1 MTVLTGVISQ
11 SSVKRGKED
20 GFKNARMM
28 RDGTISIIPWI
39 EALVLEGKVYGA
51 APGATALGVAAGSF
65 GAGAIDTDEFDYLQT
80 VPATVAVK
88 PIYIRVCLVTI
99 GTAAEAGYHAF
110 WGAAGVTG
118 ANSVA
123 VTPHN
128 LLTNSTNTSA
138 CTVSTLGDD
147 GGTTFVPAGL
157 IARDVVMGIT
167 PNITATTAIGS
178 TFIPAW
184 SAASAG
190 YSPTITGLVSP
201 GRQIS
206 IWANAQAAA
215 GYIHHVFAEFDI
227 DEIA

>member
-1 MTVLTGVISQ
+1 MTVLTGVIAQ
-11 SSVKRGKED
+11 SSVKRGPED

-51 APGATALGVAAGSF
+51 APGATALGVAAGTF

-88 PIYIRVCLVTI
+88 PIYIRVCLLSV
-99 GTAAEAGYHAF
+99 GTALEAGFHAF

-138 CTVSTLGDD
+138 CTVTTLGDD

-157 IARDVVMGIT
+157 IARDVSLLLT
-167 PNITATTAIGS
+167 PAANQAAV
-178 TFIPAW
+178 FIPQW

-190 YSPTITGLVSP
+190 YSPTITGLTSP
-201 GRQIS
+201 GRQIA
-206 IWANAQAAA
+206 IWANSQAGA

-227 DEIA
+227 GEIA

>member
-1 MTVLTGVISQ
+1 MTVLTGVVAQ
-11 SSVKRGKED
+11 SSAKRSAED
-20 GFKNARMM
+20 TFHNTRML
-28 RDGTISIIPWI
+28 RDGSVATIPWTQ
-39 EALVLEGKVYGA
+39 ALTLEGRVYGA

-80 VPATVAVK
+80 IPATVAVL
-88 PIYIRVCLVTI
+88 PIYIRVCIVTI
-99 GTAAEAGYHAF
+99 GTAAEAGFHAF
-110 WGAAGVTG
+110 WGGAGVIG

-128 LLTNSTNTSA
+128 LLTNSSNTSA
-138 CTVSTLGDD
+138 CTVATLGDD

-184 SAASAG
+184 SAITAG
-190 YSPTITGLVSP
+190 YTPTITGLASP
-201 GRQIS
+201 ARQIV
-206 IWANAQAAA
+206 IWANGQAAA
-215 GYIHHVFAEFDI
+215 GYIHHVFAELPIADI
-227 DEIA
+227 A